1 MRIVCPRCVAQYE
14 VDEAA
19 IPESG
24 REVQCANCDNIWFQ
38 DYIEMLP
45 DRAVDSAED
54 FEDKGVFDNLDDLPE
69 LNFRSKRA
77 QTAAPS
83 AQQDTV
89 TADDSDEGEAI
100 ARTEDSTA
108 PAAPHYSASEDDYD
122 DGDYDDDDAPSP
134 NLRAAPVAEDV
145 LNVLRSEAAFSSA
158 SAARDK
164 LDAATADAIDGDGEE
179 RKIAVDR
186 ALAQADDEQ
195 ETRLESGSDPQ
206 DQEKPDFDEETP
218 LEDAAAD
225 DLAADHDPE
234 DAHDRSGLATDD
246 AQAEVAEDALAK
258 DDTAEV
264 DDLGFEGLTEFLD
277 AHAGEEQESDT
288 DKDAL
293 QPDPSAPEPQDA
305 ADATAEDAEADPD
318 FDPLAD
324 LEAIRSQL
332 ETIGAHRSAEAE
344 QDPDTVAE
352 DDAEQYTPILPS
364 DDPLPEDTD
373 EELRNPYASDDSLDT
388 EDDLTEDLS
397 LAEIDED
404 DAPSDM
410 LAALRVDAEED
421 GIGDDKSDF
430 DDLEEDRARHAY
442 RADSTGPLSK
452 EHAEEKDDAPED
464 DDGIPKGG
472 IAAAA
477 IMGLSR
483 PKARTGRGRA
493 RVKQGF
499 GLDGETDKAALS
511 PLEEGELELAD
522 ETASGQAG
530 RKSLLP
536 DVDELD
542 ASLRSDAGQ
551 PRRRDREMR
560 EAHEEELAR
569 KSGGFRRA
577 FVWTVFIFAILIAL
591 YLLHPLIVAGMP
603 AAAVVLDPYASA
615 IDSLRL
621 MIERMIGG

>member
-45 DRAVDSAED
+45 DRPVDSSED

-77 QTAAPS
+77 QTPAPNEIE
-83 AQQDTV
+83 DDEGI
-89 TADDSDEGEAI
+89 ADDTLEEGNQ
-100 ARTEDSTA
+100 
-108 PAAPHYSASEDDYD
+108 PAAPRFSTSNDDYD
-122 DGDYDDDDAPSP
+122 DDEYDDDEYDDAPSP
-134 NLRAAPVAEDV
+134 DVRAAPVAEDV

-164 LDAATADAIDGDGEE
+164 LDAAAADAIDGDGED

-186 ALAQADDEQ
+186 ALAQQEEQ
-195 ETRLESGSDPQ
+195 QDVYRESGSDSDDQ
-206 DQEKPDFDEETP
+206 DAADFAEEAPRGDGDDAASQSPSEDSP
-218 LEDAAAD
+218 LEPRSAD
-225 DLAADHDPE
+225 TKSQDDDFEGDPDGEASGE
-234 DAHDRSGLATDD
+234 DD
-246 AQAEVAEDALAK
+246 E
-258 DDTAEV
+258 
-264 DDLGFEGLTEFLD
+264 LGFDGLSEFLD
-277 AHAGEEQESDT
+277 AHADNASDEDT
-288 DKDAL
+288 DDANKDTL
-293 QPDPSAPEPQDA
+293 QPDPSAPEPREPTDA
-305 ADATAEDAEADPD
+305 RADDEDADPG

-332 ETIGAHRSAEAE
+332 ETIGASHAAETE
-344 QDPDTVAE
+344 QEPEAVNKGDE
-352 DDAEQYTPILPS
+352 EQYTPILPS
-364 DDPLPEDTD
+364 DDPLPEDND
-373 EELRNPYASDDSLDT
+373 EELRNPYAQDDSLDT
-388 EDDLTEDLS
+388 EDAVTEDLS
-397 LAEIDED
+397 LADIEGDDED
-404 DAPSDM
+404 FI
-410 LAALRVDAEED
+410 E
-421 GIGDDKSDF
+421 I
-430 DDLEEDRARHAY
+430 EEDRARHAY
-442 RADSTGPLSK
+442 RADKAGAS
-452 EHAEEKDDAPED
+452 AAADDVDSPDDED
-464 DDGIPKGG
+464 TPKGG
-472 IAAAA
+472 VAAAA

-483 PKARTGRGRA
+483 PKAKSGRGRA

-499 GLDGETDKAALS
+499 GLEEDTDPSSLS
-511 PLEEGELELAD
+511 PLEEGESEPAGEMAGSQL
-522 ETASGQAG
+522 G

-542 ASLRSDAGQ
+542 ASLRSDGGE

-577 FVWTVFIFAILIAL
+577 FVWTVFVFAILIAL

-603 AAAVVLDPYASA
+603 SAAVVLDPYASA

-621 MIERMIGG
+621 MIERQIGG